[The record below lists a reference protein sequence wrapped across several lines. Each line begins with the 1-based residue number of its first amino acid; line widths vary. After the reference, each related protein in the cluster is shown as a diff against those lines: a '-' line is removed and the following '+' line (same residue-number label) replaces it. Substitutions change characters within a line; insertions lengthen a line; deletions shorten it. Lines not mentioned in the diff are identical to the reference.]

1 MNMPK
6 RKIKKAEKARKE
18 NKEKIYD
25 ISMSVPTYNEKENIA
40 KLIGEIYNEFKSH
53 GINGEVIIVDDN
65 SPDGT
70 GKIADELAKKYKFV
84 RVLHRKGKEG
94 LSSAVLAGFAISKSD
109 IVGVMDAD
117 LSHPTNRIHTM
128 LNVIKSGDA
137 EFVVGSRYMPGGD
150 IIGWNAWRL
159 LMSRGAIMISRLFT
173 RVRDTMSGFFMIRK
187 KCIEGKKLDPKGF
200 KILLELLIKAD
211 YDRVVEVPIVFINR
225 TKGKSKAGM
234 KEILDYLRNVW
245 GYIRTRMKENN

>member
-1 MNMPK
+1 MPK
-6 RKIKKAEKARKE
+6 KKVKKAEKA
-18 NKEKIYD
+18 NEKTTKAKAFD
-25 ISMSVPTYNEKENIA
+25 ISISVPTYNERENIA
-40 KLIGEIYNEFKSH
+40 KLIGQIDNEFKSN
-53 GINGEVIIVDDN
+53 GINGEIIIVDDN

-70 GKIADELAKKYKFV
+70 GRIADELAEKYKFV
-84 RVLHRKGKEG
+84 RVIHRKGKEG
-94 LSSAVLAGFAISKSD
+94 LSSAVLAGFAMSKSD

-117 LSHPTNRIHTM
+117 LSHPVNRIHTM
-128 LNVIKSGDA
+128 LNVIKTGKA
-137 EFVVGSRYMPGGD
+137 EFVVGSRYMPEGD
-150 IIGWNAWRL
+150 IIGWNTWRL

-225 TKGKSKAGM
+225 TEGKSKAGT

-245 GYIRTRMKENN
+245 GYIRAKMKDKN